1 MKKSRHQKIID
12 LVQHMRIGT
21 QEELAD
27 LLNREGYKVTQ
38 ATVSRDIK
46 ELKLSKVPGAGGAQ
60 YYQLLEPEEQAY
72 SDKYIRVLR
81 EALLSMDTAG
91 NLLVIRTMSGM
102 ANAVAAALDHL
113 RFEEIVGTLAGD
125 DTIMC
130 AMKNAQ
136 DADHIMHKI
145 RGLLGEKE
153 N

>member
-12 LVQHMRIGT
+12 LVQHTRIAT

-27 LLNREGYKVTQ
+27 ILNQEGYKVTQ

-46 ELKLSKVPGAGGAQ
+46 ELKLSKVPGPGGIR

-72 SDKYIRVLR
+72 ADKYIRVLR
-81 EALLSMDTAG
+81 EALMSMDTAG

-102 ANAVAAALDHL
+102 ANAVAAALDHF

-130 AMKNAQ
+130 AVRSAGEVPGVIEQLKNL
-136 DADHIMHKI
+136 K
-145 RGLLGEKE
+145 
-153 N
+153 

>member
-12 LVQHMRIGT
+12 LVQHTRIAT

-27 LLNREGYKVTQ
+27 ILNQEGYKVTQ

-46 ELKLSKVPGAGGAQ
+46 ELKLSKVPGPGGVQ

-72 SDKYIRVLR
+72 SDKYIRVVR
-81 EALLSMDTAG
+81 EALMSMDTAG

-102 ANAVAAALDHL
+102 ANAVAAALDAIH
-113 RFEEIVGTLAGD
+113 FSEIVGCIAGD

-130 AMKNAQ
+130 AVRSVDDTLRVM
-136 DADHIMHKI
+136 DKI
-145 RGLLGEKE
+145 SRVVGRK
-153 N
+153 

>member
-12 LVQHMRIGT
+12 LVQHTRIAT

-27 LLNREGYKVTQ
+27 ILNQEGYKVTQ

-46 ELKLSKVPGAGGAQ
+46 ELKLSKVPGPGGVQ

-72 SDKYIRVLR
+72 ADKYIRVLR
-81 EALLSMDTAG
+81 EALMSMDTAG

-102 ANAVAAALDHL
+102 ANAVAAALDHF

-125 DTIMC
+125 DTVLLVFHDSGH
-130 AMKNAQ
+130 A
-136 DADHIMHKI
+136 ADFCEQVRQMLH
-145 RGLLGEKE
+145 
-153 N
+153 

>member
-12 LVQHMRIGT
+12 LVQHSRIGT

-27 LLNREGYKVTQ
+27 ILNREGYKVTQ

-46 ELKLSKVPGAGGAQ
+46 ELKLSKVPGPNGVQ
-60 YYQLLEPEEQAY
+60 YYQMLEPEEQTY

-81 EALLSMDTAG
+81 EALMSMDTAG
-91 NLLVIRTMSGM
+91 NLLVIRTMVGM
-102 ANAVAAALDHL
+102 ANAVAAALDHF

-130 AMKNAQ
+130 VMKNAE
-136 DADHIMHKI
+136 DAERIMHKVQ
-145 RGLLGEKE
+145 GLLGEK

>member
-12 LVQHMRIGT
+12 LVQHTRIAT

-27 LLNREGYKVTQ
+27 ILNQEGYKVTQ

-46 ELKLSKVPGAGGAQ
+46 ELKLSKVPGPGGVQ

-72 SDKYIRVLR
+72 SDKYIRVVR
-81 EALLSMDTAG
+81 EALMSMDTAG

-102 ANAVAAALDHL
+102 ANAVAAALDHF

-130 AMKNAQ
+130 ATKNSD
-136 DADHIMHKI
+136 DAEHIMQKV
-145 RGLLGEKE
+145 RGLLGEK

>member
-1 MKKSRHQKIID
+1 M
-12 LVQHMRIGT
+12 
-21 QEELAD
+21 
-27 LLNREGYKVTQ
+27 TQ

-46 ELKLSKVPGAGGAQ
+46 ELKLSKVPGPGGIQ

-81 EALLSMDTAG
+81 EALMSMDTAG

-102 ANAVAAALDHL
+102 ANAVAAALDHF

-130 AMKNAQ
+130 ATKNGD
-136 DADHIMHKI
+136 DAEHIMQKV
-145 RGLLGEKE
+145 RGLLGEKS
-153 N
+153 